1 MNVLILKISFN
12 TIYRAIYAGM
22 FDTPHERRSRGPR
35 GAIRNLRHKGK
46 TRHKKGMVEKRGK
59 IKISNPIEERPEEAN
74 NRSRIGD
81 WEADSVMSKTGGACL
96 VTLVFYNGTNFW
108 RSASCVYHSRCYQ

>member
-1 MNVLILKISFN
+1 MKISFN

-22 FDTPHERRSRGPR
+22 FDTPYERRSRGHR
-35 GAIRNLRHKGK
+35 GAIRKLRHKGK

-81 WEADSVMSKTGGACL
+81 WEADSVMGKTGGACL
-96 VTLVFYNGTNFW
+96 VTLIGEHFT
-108 RSASCVYHSRCYQ
+108 